1 MQSFAG
7 IEMGPPAAFLLPLA
21 GTLIKVGLV
30 VALLLG
36 LLFGVQRIYQAGF
49 QAAAQEA
56 QVRELK
62 AKEQARAMSAKLI
75 QAQMDKHKR
84 IDHETQRALALARER
99 AAASRDDLERLRN
112 KLSAISHTDVRANT
126 ADADAGCA
134 DIRGERDRLAALL
147 AEGASLVAEGQQRG
161 DELAVRLKA
170 LQGNAQ

>member
-1 MQSFAG
+1 VIALG
-7 IEMGPPAAFLLPLA
+7 LA
-21 GTLIKVGLV
+21 LKVGAV
-30 VALLLG
+30 VASLMAI
-36 LLFGVQRIYQAGF
+36 GVGAQRIYQAGF

-62 AKEQARAMSAKLI
+62 AKEQAREMSAKLI

-112 KLSAISHTDVRANT
+112 KLSALSHTDVRAHT
-126 ADADAGCA
+126 ADADAGCG
-134 DIRGERDRLAALL
+134 DVRGERDRLAALL

>member
-1 MQSFAG
+1 MGMFA
-7 IEMGPPAAFLLPLA
+7 MFLPMAVPILKGVIIA
-21 GTLIKVGLV
+21 
-30 VALLLG
+30 ALLAAIG
-36 LLFGVQRIYQAGF
+36 FAVQRIYQAGF

-56 QVRELK
+56 QVRELQ

-112 KLSAISHTDVRANT
+112 KLSALSHTDVRAHT
-126 ADADAGCA
+126 ADADASCG
-134 DIRGERDRLAALL
+134 DVRGERDRLAALL

-161 DELAVRLKA
+161 DELAVRLQA

>member
-1 MQSFAG
+1 M
-7 IEMGPPAAFLLPLA
+7 FLPMTVPILK
-21 GTLIKVGLV
+21 G
-30 VALLLG
+30 ALLAA
-36 LLFGVQRIYQAGF
+36 LLAAIGFAVHRIYQAGF

-62 AKEQARAMSAKLI
+62 AKEQARAMSAKLM

-112 KLSAISHTDVRANT
+112 KLSALSHTDVRANT
-126 ADADAGCA
+126 PDANAGCA
-134 DIRGERDRLAALL
+134 DVRGERDRLAALL

-161 DELAVRLKA
+161 DELAVRLGATEKISSH
-170 LQGNAQ
+170 

>member
-1 MQSFAG
+1 MIALG
-7 IEMGPPAAFLLPLA
+7 LA
-21 GTLIKVGLV
+21 LKVGAV
-30 VALLLG
+30 VVLLMAIGLG
-36 LLFGVQRIYQAGF
+36 AQRIYQAGF

-56 QVRELK
+56 QVRELQ
-62 AKEQARAMSAKLI
+62 AKEQARAMSAKLM
-75 QAQMDKHKR
+75 QAQIDKYKR

-112 KLSAISHTDVRANT
+112 KLSALSNTDVRANT
-126 ADADAGCA
+126 TDADAGCA
-134 DIRGERDRLAALL
+134 DVRGERDRLAALL

>member
-1 MQSFAG
+1 MGMFAMFLPMAVPILKG
-7 IEMGPPAAFLLPLA
+7 VIIAAFLA
-21 GTLIKVGLV
+21 AMGF
-30 VALLLG
+30 A
-36 LLFGVQRIYQAGF
+36 VQRIYQAGF

-112 KLSAISHTDVRANT
+112 KLSALSRTDVRAHT
-126 ADADAGCA
+126 ADADASCG
-134 DIRGERDRLAALL
+134 DVRGERDRLAALL

-161 DELAVRLKA
+161 DELAVRLGA
-170 LQGNAQ
+170 LQ

>member
-1 MQSFAG
+1 VIA
-7 IEMGPPAAFLLPLA
+7 
-21 GTLIKVGLV
+21 
-30 VALLLG
+30 LG
-36 LLFGVQRIYQAGF
+36 LALKLGAVVVLLMAIGVGAQRIYQAGF

-56 QVRELK
+56 QVRELQ
-62 AKEQARAMSAKLI
+62 AKEQARAMSTKLI

-112 KLSAISHTDVRANT
+112 KLSALSHTDVRAHT
-126 ADADAGCA
+126 ADADASCG
-134 DIRGERDRLAALL
+134 DVRGERDRLAALL

>member
-1 MQSFAG
+1 MIALG
-7 IEMGPPAAFLLPLA
+7 LA
-21 GTLIKVGLV
+21 LKVGAV
-30 VALLLG
+30 VASLMAI
-36 LLFGVQRIYQAGF
+36 GVGAQRIYQAGF
-49 QAAAQEA
+49 QAAAKEA
-56 QVRELK
+56 QVRELL

-112 KLSAISHTDVRANT
+112 KLSALSHTDVRANT
-126 ADADAGCA
+126 ADADAGCG